1 MKSNFELGQE
11 IGRQFV
17 DQMEPLTEVDDDV
30 KFSEGEKKLA
40 TKLVNEAVE
49 KKMSSEKI
57 FSLGVAFGKA
67 GTRLLTEETDI
78 DDESMRV
85 LIEETG
91 NRRGSFRAWKRV
103 VGAEIKKQYGP
114 SARVVA
120 TFPDSVL
127 FEWGEEHFKVD
138 YSLGEG
144 SIKLGQSTRM
154 KGTLQEISEQLNS
167 ERKRWL
173 FDLKVAGINKPVR
186 FPSHSIDEAKLTR
199 RQKKDLSIA
208 GLLPNPGSG

>member
-11 IGRQFV
+11 IGRQLV
-17 DQMEPLTEVDDDV
+17 DQMEPLTEADKDV
-30 KFSEGEKKLA
+30 KFSEEEKKLA
-40 TKLVNEAVE
+40 AGLLAEAIE
-49 KKMSSEKI
+49 GKADQRTI
-57 FSLGVAFGKA
+57 FSLGVAFGRS
-67 GTRLLTEETDI
+67 GRRLLSEQTD
-78 DDESMRV
+78 DDESFRT
-85 LIEETG
+85 LLQEEG
-91 NRRGSFRAWKRV
+91 DRMGSFRAWKRV
-103 VGAEIKKQYGP
+103 VGTKIREQYGP

-138 YSLGEG
+138 YSLDGG

-186 FPSHSIDEAKLTR
+186 STSHSIDKAKLTR
-199 RQKKDLSIA
+199 RQRRDLAIA
-208 GLLPNPGSG
+208 GLLPNPGPA